1 MESSKRRESNESRK
15 LRCREIALESA
26 LQPGQVFLPDMAMTY
41 TIELDDEDLGQIL
54 DGLEIR
60 AESWRRTAEYLR
72 TGDMPAGEFFV
83 IEECRDEE
91 EAEAIAADYGRII
104 GKLVAQRDAQAI
116 AGGGGGNEG
125 SSVQCE

>member
-15 LRCREIALESA
+15 LRCREIALESVIQ
-26 LQPGQVFLPDMAMTY
+26 LGQVSSPAMAISY
-41 TIELDDEDLGQIL
+41 TIELDEEDLGQIL

-72 TGDMPAGEFFV
+72 AGDMPAGDFFV

-104 GKLVAQRDAQAI
+104 GMLVEQRDSQAM

-125 SSVQCE
+125 SEP